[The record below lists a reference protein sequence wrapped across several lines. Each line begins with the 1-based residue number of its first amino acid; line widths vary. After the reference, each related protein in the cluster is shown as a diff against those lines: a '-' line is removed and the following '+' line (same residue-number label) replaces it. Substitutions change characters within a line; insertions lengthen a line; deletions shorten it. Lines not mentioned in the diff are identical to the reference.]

1 MNATH
6 EVFNQVEP
14 LVDVNLFAA
23 NRAMQDALRFNA
35 PALDTAPLQALG
47 AQVGSA
53 EMQTHARLANVFTP
67 QLKSHDRFGHRIDQ
81 VEFHPSYH
89 ALMTAATAA
98 GLHGT
103 PWGSPHPSPHLSR
116 AAGFMLFTE
125 LEPSML
131 CPISMSY
138 AVTPA
143 LRDNPAIYADWAPQL
158 TSRAYDP
165 ALKLWKD
172 KAGVTMGMGMT
183 EKQGGSD
190 VRANTTQAVP
200 AGSDHWGQR
209 FSVTGHKWF
218 FSAPMCD
225 AFLIL
230 AQTPSG
236 LSCLFLP
243 RVLPDGTLNPLFIQ
257 RLKDK
262 LGNKANA
269 SSEVEFAGATAW
281 LVGEE
286 GRGVPQILAMGTM
299 TRLDCALGTSG
310 LMRQALSI
318 ALNHTSQR
326 SAFGKKLIDQPLM
339 KNVLADLA
347 LESEASTALAL
358 RLARSFDLPEDEHER
373 AMQRLLTPVAKFWI
387 CKRGSHFAE
396 EAMECLGGNGYV
408 EEGGEGIMARIYREM
423 PVNSIWE
430 GAGNIMALDLLRA
443 LRKADAAAALAHE
456 LAPARGMHTA
466 LDHLAESL
474 PIRVEQMATEMEARR
489 LAQDVALAV
498 QAALLAQQ
506 GHADRL
512 PGGLIQKGE
521 RHPHHLQFRQRLQ
534 LIASWRPREPAVIEQ
549 AEFLFEIELLAALLS
564 VPGVVAGTS
573 DARFDIKGRFLLCP
587 LRQQCLTGAQ
597 RQPWQAQADGFT
609 QRGVQSHSAEK
620 GGQRGGFR
628 GWVHDG
634 SGTKRQPTSCPN
646 CTADTAR
653 RDRGGKGECQPGA
666 AFAHPC
672 PLVYNRRVF
681 WNRVDGVSTWPHH
694 DISLL
699 VPRH

>member
-1 MNATH
+1 MSATH
-6 EVFNQVEP
+6 EVFNQPSP
-14 LVDVNLFAA
+14 LVDVNLFAG

-35 PALDTAPLQALG
+35 PALDTAPLHALG
-47 AQVGSA
+47 ALVGSA

-67 QLKSHDRFGHRIDQ
+67 QLKSHDRLGHRIDQ

-89 ALMTAATAA
+89 VLMTAATAA

-103 PWGSPHPSPHLSR
+103 PWGEGAANPHLSR

-125 LEPSML
+125 LESSTL

-165 ALKLWKD
+165 ALKFWKD

-200 AGSDHWGQR
+200 AGSDGWGQR

-230 AQTPSG
+230 AHTPGG

-243 RVLPDGTLNPLFIQ
+243 RVLPDGSLNQLYIQ

-318 ALNHTSQR
+318 ALNHTAQR
-326 SAFGKKLIDQPLM
+326 KAFGKKLIEQPLM

-358 RLARSFDLPEDEHER
+358 RLARSFDRAGDAHEQ

-443 LRKADAAAALAHE
+443 LRKADAAAALAQE
-456 LAPARGMHTA
+456 LAPAKGMHPA
-466 LDHLAESL
+466 LDHLAASL
-474 PIRVEQMATEMEARR
+474 PTRVEQMATEMEARR

-498 QAALLAQQ
+498 QAALLAQT
-506 GHADRL
+506 A
-512 PGGLIQKGE
+512 P
-521 RHPHHLQFRQRLQ
+521 
-534 LIASWRPREPAVIEQ
+534 PAVFG
-549 AEFLFEIELLAALLS
+549 AFCDSRLAGHWGHSFGSLGA
-564 VPGVVAGTS
+564 GVDF
-573 DARFDIKGRFLLCP
+573 DAIIQR
-587 LRQQCLTGAQ
+587 AQ
-597 RQPWQAQADGFT
+597 
-609 QRGVQSHSAEK
+609 
-620 GGQRGGFR
+620 
-628 GWVHDG
+628 
-634 SGTKRQPTSCPN
+634 
-646 CTADTAR
+646 
-653 RDRGGKGECQPGA
+653 
-666 AFAHPC
+666 
-672 PLVYNRRVF
+672 
-681 WNRVDGVSTWPHH
+681 
-694 DISLL
+694 
-699 VPRH
+699 PR